1 MRGAERGA
9 ALTQRMLAFARQQE
23 LVTCSANIREL
34 VANTRELIRRSIG
47 PQIVLDDDEVS
58 AELPPVKVDPV
69 QFELAML
76 NLAINARDAMPHGGR
91 IEIRAGS
98 ARLPASATAK
108 AGSYVWIEVAD
119 SGSGMASETLDRATE
134 PFFSTKPTGK
144 GTGLGLSMVRGFVE
158 QLGGMLTISSEVGA
172 GTKVRLWFP
181 EADEPA
187 AKAETGAD
195 AAPPAQAQAT
205 ILLVDDDSLIA
216 SSTKLLLEAIG
227 HSVIDVDSAESA
239 IEVLERNAPIDLI
252 MTDYAMPGMTGLE
265 LASYVRR
272 FRPELPVLLV
282 TGFADLPNA
291 PLPSVARLS
300 KPYRQAQLEEKL
312 ASLLAK

>member
-1 MRGAERGA
+1 M
-9 ALTQRMLAFARQQE
+9 
-23 LVTCSANIREL
+23 
-34 VANTRELIRRSIG
+34 
-47 PQIVLDDDEVS
+47 
-58 AELPPVKVDPV
+58 
-69 QFELAML
+69 
-76 NLAINARDAMPHGGR
+76 
-91 IEIRAGS
+91 
-98 ARLPASATAK
+98 TA
-108 AGSYVWIEVAD
+108 
-119 SGSGMASETLDRATE
+119 ETLARATE
-134 PFFSTKPTGK
+134 PFFSTKAVGK
-144 GTGLGLSMVRGFVE
+144 GTGLGLSMVRGFIE
-158 QLGGMLTISSEVGA
+158 QLGGAVTIESEIGVG
-172 GTKVRLWFP
+172 TTVRLWLP
-181 EADEPA
+181 EADERVPEA
-187 AKAETGAD
+187 EVKAEVEQ
-195 AAPPAQAQAT
+195 PLLKRAT

-227 HSVIDVDSAESA
+227 HSVIDVASAESA
-239 IEVLERNAPIDLI
+239 IEVLERNAPVDLI